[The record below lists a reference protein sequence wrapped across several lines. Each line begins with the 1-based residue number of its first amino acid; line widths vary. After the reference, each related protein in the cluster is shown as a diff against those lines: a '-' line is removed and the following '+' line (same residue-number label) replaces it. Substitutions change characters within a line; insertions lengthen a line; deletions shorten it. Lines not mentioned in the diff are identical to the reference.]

1 MHYVPTYF
9 NRNINMPE
17 LIIYDPIPLAG
28 RFSFNCIRVFGIFEK
43 SKKNTYINK
52 HKQKVNSHVVRSKT
66 SGLGVYGCVI
76 SDIFC
81 NCNEK
86 YDLRNMNF
94 PVPRFSAIIYGKH
107 AICGLR

>member
-1 MHYVPTYF
+1 MILFLLPVGSA
-9 NRNINMPE
+9 
-17 LIIYDPIPLAG
+17 LIASGYSASLKKA
-28 RFSFNCIRVFGIFEK
+28 
-43 SKKNTYINK
+43 KKNTYINK
-52 HKQKVNSHVVRSKT
+52 HKQKVNSRVVRSKT